1 MRRRGGLQDVRMHDL
16 RHSFA
21 SRLVNKRVSLYAA
34 QRLLGHS
41 TPTMT
46 QRYSHLSRTTS
57 QDAAELASGA
67 LPELSS
73 AGKRQV

>member
-1 MRRRGGLQDVRMHDL
+1 M
-16 RHSFA
+16 
-21 SRLVNKRVSLYAA
+21 NKGVSLYVV

-46 QRYSHLSRTTS
+46 QRYSHLSRTTL
-57 QDAAELASGA
+57 QDAAELASGT

-73 AGKRQV
+73 ADKQQA